1 MKRMYWIMLALAAA
15 ILLLI
20 PSTIKAADVP
30 DSDRVSQLLAEAK
43 TQAHRI
49 SEDASTLET
58 YTRSGRSWESHAAA
72 VVEMR
77 EHINLAGKT
86 LVRLDQS
93 RDNASPWQV
102 IAIDRINP
110 LLREI
115 ATNTSNAIDYLN
127 KKPSQLNSNEYKDY
141 IATMAQVSSK
151 LAGLITDFVDYGHT
165 KDRLERLSAKLELTK

>member
-1 MKRMYWIMLALAAA
+1 
-15 ILLLI
+15 
-20 PSTIKAADVP
+20 VP

-43 TQAHRI
+43 TQAQRI

-58 YTRSGRSWESHAAA
+58 YTRSTQSWESHAAA
-72 VVEMR
+72 VAEMR
-77 EHINLAGKT
+77 EHINLAGRT

-93 RDNASPWQV
+93 RDTASPWQV
-102 IAIDRINP
+102 AAIDRINP

-115 ATNTSNAIDYLN
+115 AMNTGSAIEYLN
-127 KKPSQLNSNEYKDY
+127 KKPNQLKSKEYKDY
-141 IATMAQVSSK
+141 VDTMAQVSSK